1 METLLTLVLQENA
14 EAATYAYGRFKYGWT
29 PRSTI
34 ILGVQFQIN
43 FFFIVGFT
51 IFVWC
56 SDVNEDPTV
65 TSIRYSGHYPSI
77 DNIPFVILHLK
88 SYSSLLSHYKFS
100 LSSRFFH
107 ILIASFYLSP
117 TSLIWTLDPRDPSV
131 TKSMVS
137 TYKHLSMLV
146 TNIAL
151 NQVESNL
158 KLADDQKGLEYLSHS
173 VALMSEDFQPT
184 DLRYALYVHDTEFL
198 IFFLYAV
205 Y

>member
-1 METLLTLVLQENA
+1 M
-14 EAATYAYGRFKYGWT
+14 
-29 PRSTI
+29 
-34 ILGVQFQIN
+34 
-43 FFFIVGFT
+43 GFT

-65 TSIRYSGHYPSI
+65 TSMRYSRHNPSI
-77 DNIPFVILHLK
+77 DNIPFIILHLK
-88 SYSSLLSHYKFS
+88 TYSSLLSSLLSHYKFS
-100 LSSRFFH
+100 LSYRFFH
-107 ILIASFYLSP
+107 ILIASFYFYS
-117 TSLIWTLDPRDPSV
+117 TSLLWTVDPRDPSV

-184 DLRYALYVHDTEFL
+184 DLRYAYCTYV
-198 IFFLYAV
+198 IQNI
-205 Y
+205 

>member
-1 METLLTLVLQENA
+1 M
-14 EAATYAYGRFKYGWT
+14 
-29 PRSTI
+29 
-34 ILGVQFQIN
+34 
-43 FFFIVGFT
+43 
-51 IFVWC
+51 
-56 SDVNEDPTV
+56 
-65 TSIRYSGHYPSI
+65 RYSSHVPTT
-77 DNIPFVILHLK
+77 DNVPFVILHLIF
-88 SYSSLLSHYKFS
+88 SPLSFLSTSSHFLIPFSIPLYLVFISSLS
-100 LSSRFFH
+100 L
-107 ILIASFYLSP
+107 FYLFLRTP
-117 TSLIWTLDPRDPSV
+117 DPRDPSV

-184 DLRYALYVHDTEFL
+184 DLRYVLNARDEEYL
-198 IFFLYAV
+198 IPFSLYAA